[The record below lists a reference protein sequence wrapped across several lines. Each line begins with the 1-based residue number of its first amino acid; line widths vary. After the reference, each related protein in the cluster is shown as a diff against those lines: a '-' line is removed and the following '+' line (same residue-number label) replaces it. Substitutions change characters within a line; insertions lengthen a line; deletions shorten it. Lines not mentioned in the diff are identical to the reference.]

1 MAANLICD
9 ERDCDHT
16 PERQDCNYNKSH
28 RSYSVNKTSP
38 RNNTCRPSQNNKNV
52 KSLVRSGGNAR
63 SIIANVFQR
72 VSAFSPNSASHAR
85 NKNGKRRKPDVFSI
99 SSVYKRIN
107 SVIQSCCCLPIG
119 NFLGKWRFTR
129 DFEWYSTTKYDN
141 RLFSLGNKVNIEFV
155 YLQKSSYN
163 KIN

>member
-9 ERDCDHT
+9 DLDCDHAL
-16 PERQDCNYNKSH
+16 ERQDCNYNKSH
-28 RSYSVNKTSP
+28 HSYSVNKSSP
-38 RNNTCRPSQNNKNV
+38 HSNTCRTSQNNKNA

-63 SIIANVFQR
+63 SLITNVLQR
-72 VSAFSPNSASHAR
+72 CSAFPPNPAPQAR
-85 NKNGKRRKPDVFSI
+85 NKNGKRRKQDLFSL
-99 SSVYKRIN
+99 STVYKRLN

-141 RLFSLGNKVNIEFV
+141 RLFSLGNKVTIEFM
-155 YLQKSSYN
+155 
-163 KIN
+163 